1 MALRAKLEASAP
13 GLGPMAPRSDP
24 PNLRDTFGNMKMKDF
39 LDQIAHDV
47 RPLALDGKVA
57 DYIPALA
64 RVDPAKFALVVRMTN
79 GQEYATGDADEPF
92 SIQSVSKLFTLA
104 LAMDWVPDELWDRV
118 GREPSGMRFNS
129 LIQLETEQGVPRNP
143 FINAGAIVV
152 ADALLHRRP
161 QIAASFRNQMRLLSG
176 NEAVQYDGEVHRS
189 ERATGDLNRA
199 IGFVLKAY
207 GNLREDPLQATD
219 AYFNFCS
226 LAMSARD
233 LTRAAMF
240 LVEPQAGEGAP
251 AHGKNAPRLRALMRT
266 CGLYDQSGEFAF
278 RVGLPG
284 KSGVGGGILVVQPGQ
299 FAACAWSPPLDEF
312 GNSVAGQAALE
323 RLAAEAC

>member
-1 MALRAKLEASAP
+1 MKNDSLFGNRLDEPGPDASA
-13 GLGPMAPRSDP
+13 GY
-24 PNLRDTFGNMKMKDF
+24 LRMQLL
-39 LDQIAHDV
+39 LDQIAKEV
-47 RPLALDGKVA
+47 RGQASDGKVA

-64 RVDPAKFALVVRMTN
+64 RVDPSKFALVVRAAD

-104 LAMDWVPDELWDRV
+104 LAMEWVPDELWDRV

-129 LIQLETEQGVPRNP
+129 LIQLETEKGIPRNP

-161 QIAASFRNQMRLLSG
+161 QIALSFRNQMRLLSG
-176 NEAVQYDGEVHRS
+176 NEAIQYDAEVHRS

-207 GNLREDPLQATD
+207 GNLREDPMEVTD
-219 AYFNFCS
+219 TYFNFCS

-233 LTRAAMF
+233 MVRAAMF
-240 LVEPQAGEGAP
+240 LVQPQLGPGAP
-251 AHGKNAPRLRALMRT
+251 ARGEHAQRLRALMRT

-299 FAACAWSPPLDEF
+299 FAACAWSPPLDRF
-312 GNSVAGQAALE
+312 GNSVAAQAALE
-323 RLAAEAC
+323 RLATEIC